1 MDLALVF
8 LVLMGAAILAYVI
21 LDGFDIGVGILL
33 PAAAPEEQDLM
44 VSSIGPFWDANE
56 TWLVLG
62 VGILLVAFPLAHGV
76 ILTALYLPVAA
87 MLLGLILRG
96 VAFEFRF
103 KATGWHREIWNR
115 AFFVG
120 SLVMAVAQ
128 GTMLAGVVTGFAQG
142 AAFLLFGLLVGVG
155 LAGGYA
161 LLGATWLVIKTEG
174 ALRDRALTW
183 TQGALIVAALGIAA
197 ISFATPFASPRMLD
211 KWFAWPRSLW
221 LLPLPLLTLAA
232 LVGIG
237 VSAARLR
244 AGLSRREWIPFVLA
258 VWVFV
263 LAFAGLAYSLFPYLV
278 LDRLT
283 IWDAAAADK
292 SLRFVLVGT
301 VIVLPF
307 ILAYTVL
314 SYRVFWGKARTL
326 TYGG

>member
-8 LVLMGAAILAYVI
+8 AVLMGVAILAYVV

-33 PAAAPEEQDLM
+33 PAGTRAEQDLM

-103 KATGWHREIWNR
+103 KATGWHREIWNH

-120 SLVMAVAQ
+120 SLIMALAQ
-128 GTMLAGVVTGFAQG
+128 GMMLAGVVTGFASG
-142 AAFLLFGLLVGVG
+142 WPFTLFGALVGFG

-161 LLGATWLVIKTEG
+161 LLGASWLVIKSEG
-174 ALRDRALTW
+174 ALRDKALSW
-183 TQGALIVAALGIAA
+183 TRGALIVAALGIAL
-197 ISFATPFASPRMLD
+197 ISVATPFASPRILD
-211 KWFAWPRSLW
+211 KWFAWPRTWW
-221 LLPLPLLTLAA
+221 LLPLPLLTASA
-232 LVGIG
+232 LVGIA

-244 AGLSRREWIPFVLA
+244 AGRSQREWLPFVLA

-263 LAFAGLAYSLFPYLV
+263 FAFAGLAYSLFPYLV
-278 LDRLT
+278 IDRMT
-283 IWDAAAADK
+283 FWDAAAADK

-301 VIVLPF
+301 VIVLPL

>member
-8 LVLMGAAILAYVI
+8 AVLMGVAILAYVI

-33 PAAAPEEQDLM
+33 PAGTRAEQDLM

-62 VGILLVAFPLAHGV
+62 VGILLVAFPLAHGI

-103 KATGWHREIWNR
+103 KATGWHREIWNH

-120 SLVMAVAQ
+120 SLIMALAQ
-128 GTMLAGVVTGFAQG
+128 GTMLAGVVTGFASG
-142 AAFLLFGLLVGVG
+142 WPFTLFGALVGFG

-161 LLGATWLVIKTEG
+161 LLGATWLVIKSEG
-174 ALRDRALTW
+174 ALRDKALRW
-183 TQGALIVAALGIAA
+183 TRWALVVAALGIAL
-197 ISFATPFASPRMLD
+197 ISAATPFASPRILD
-211 KWFAWPRSLW
+211 KWFAWPRTSW
-221 LLPLPLLTLAA
+221 LLPLPLLT
-232 LVGIG
+232 
-237 VSAARLR
+237 VSALAGIAVSTARLR
-244 AGLSRREWIPFVLA
+244 AGRSHREWIPFVLA

-263 LAFAGLAYSLFPYLV
+263 FAFAGLAYSLFPFLV
-278 LDRLT
+278 IDRMT

-301 VIVLPF
+301 VIVLPL

-314 SYRVFWGKARTL
+314 SYRVFWGKARAL